1 LSLVP
6 RDKIHDVLDRTN
18 IVEIVK
24 RHVELKRAGT
34 GSWKGLCP
42 FHGEKTPSFSVN
54 ERGYFYCF
62 GCHEKGDAITFL
74 TKIEQRPFMDVLK
87 DLATLAGVEIEM
99 RPLSPAERQARQKAE
114 SERDRM
120 FRAMELAAAYFEEQY
135 ASPAGAAARGYV
147 EKRGIGSTVRERFR
161 VGYAPARWDGLSSQ
175 LAAHKIPPSDLERLG
190 LVGVN
195 ERGRYDFFRDRVML
209 PVIDRQK
216 RVIGFG
222 GRLLDPEAKD
232 RKYVNS
238 PESPLFHKKESL
250 YGLHAALDAIRRT
263 GTAIVVEGNFDVLAL
278 HQAGIEEAVAPMGT
292 ALTEEQIAVLG
303 RLANTIVVVF
313 DGDAAGQRAAQKAIP
328 LFVDAGILGGRIA
341 RLPGGVDPDDFVRQ
355 PDRGPEA
362 FRRLVDGARPMLDQ
376 FIQDVASDAS
386 VPDRVTALRTITAL
400 LVKVK
405 DQTTREIYAGQ
416 LAGILRMEPQQ
427 VRRAMQEA
435 AAATQR
441 QTRPHEAAASSAPQT
456 GAQPAAAQAPAARLP
471 AEEMELLVV
480 LANYAELLR
489 TPEAAR
495 AGDLLVHPLARQLYR
510 AAVEQAAETGALEIP
525 TWLDTA
531 TPADRAPLAS
541 ALRDERFA
549 KLADPGGYLR
559 KLVIRLES
567 LRVDAEITMNTRLQK
582 EAQARGDDAALR
594 ALAVRG
600 IELRKTK
607 EGLLAALQR
616 P

>member
-1 LSLVP
+1 M
-6 RDKIHDVLDRTN
+6 
-18 IVEIVK
+18 
-24 RHVELKRAGT
+24 
-34 GSWKGLCP
+34 GLCP
-42 FHGEKTPSFSVN
+42 FHGEKTPSFHVN
-54 ERGYFYCF
+54 EPKRYFFCF
-62 GCHEKGDAITFL
+62 GCNEKGDAITFL
-74 TKIEQRPFMDVLK
+74 TKIEQRPFMDVLQ
-87 DLATLAGVEIEM
+87 DLATAAGVDLDL

-120 FRAMELAAAYFEEQY
+120 IRAMEAAASFFEAQY
-135 ASPAGAAARGYV
+135 ASDAGAAARAYV
-147 EKRGIGSTVRERFR
+147 DKRGIGPAVRERFR
-161 VGYAPARWDGLSSQ
+161 VGYAPARWDALSSHMS
-175 LAAHKIPPSDLERLG
+175 AHKIPTSVLDTLG
-190 LVGVN
+190 LAGSN

-222 GRLLDPEAKD
+222 GRLLDPDAKD

-250 YGLHAALDAIRRT
+250 YGLHAALDAIRRS
-263 GTAIVVEGNFDVLAL
+263 GRAIIVEGNFDVLAL

-292 ALTEEQIAVLG
+292 ALTEEQIGVLK
-303 RLANTIVVVF
+303 RMAKTIVVVF

-328 LFVDAGILGGRIA
+328 LFVEADVSDARIA
-341 RLPGGVDPDDFVRQ
+341 RLPAGVDPDDFVRD
-355 PDRGPEA
+355 PERGAEA
-362 FRRLVDGARPMLDQ
+362 FRRLVEGARPMLDQ
-376 FIQDVASDAS
+376 FIQDAASDAN
-386 VPDRVTALRTITAL
+386 VPDRVAALRAITSL

-416 LAGILRMEPQQ
+416 LAGILKMEPQQ

-435 AAATQR
+435 AAAAQR
-441 QTRPHEAAASSAPQT
+441 LEQRPARNPESA
-456 GAQPAAAQAPAARLP
+456 GSKPAAAAPPSGPAARLP
-471 AEEMELLVV
+471 VEEMELLVV
-480 LANYAELLR
+480 LANYPALLR
-489 TPEAAR
+489 SQEAAR

-510 AAVEQAAETGALEIP
+510 AAVEQAAGAGTLDIPAWLETAG
-525 TWLDTA
+525 
-531 TPADRAPLAS
+531 PADRPAIAAALAGNKI
-541 ALRDERFA
+541 AVPANPE
-549 KLADPGGYLR
+549 GYLG
-559 KLVIRLES
+559 KLVIRLEI
-567 LRVDAEITMNTRLQK
+567 LRVDAEISMNTRLQK